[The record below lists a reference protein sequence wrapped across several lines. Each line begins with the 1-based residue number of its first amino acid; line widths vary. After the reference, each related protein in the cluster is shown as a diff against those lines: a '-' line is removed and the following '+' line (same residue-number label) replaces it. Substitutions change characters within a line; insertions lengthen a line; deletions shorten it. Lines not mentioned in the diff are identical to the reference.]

1 MDILK
6 LAKENESL
14 VISLRHYLH
23 QHPELSGQEFETL
36 RFLRQKLEEFR
47 VPYVEVENGGILGFL
62 GDEHRGRTV
71 LLRGDMDALPMQE
84 SPDNTKQPKRCP
96 ISQVPGVAHTCGHD
110 AHTAMLLTAAKI
122 LREHEAELPGRVILC
137 FERGEEG
144 GNNLEFILR
153 YLEAEHIRVDA
164 CHALH
169 VAPGLEAG
177 KIAAL
182 YGPTTAGNF
191 SFDVTITGKGG
202 HGSRP
207 DLSNNPLDCFHAF
220 YGGLQSIW
228 MRDVSPCEPAT
239 LAICKVQYGTTW
251 NIIAPTLNFA
261 GNGRVFSQET
271 AGMAIRRRILELLDG
286 ITRLYGCT
294 YTINAMRGP
303 SFGILNNKDCVDI
316 ARAGIRKNLGEDV
329 LAEMPPEFA
338 SESMALMMRLYPG
351 AYCMLGIKNEDMGI
365 TAIPHNP
372 MFDID
377 ESALVTGVAAQLSFA
392 TEFLARDLTPAFTPF
407 PGTVEDLI
415 RSIPMQ

>member
-36 RFLRQKLEEFR
+36 RFLRQKLEAFG
-47 VPYVEVENGGILGFL
+47 VPYVASGKRRASWAFS

-71 LLRGDMDALPMQE
+71 LLRADMDALPMQE

-271 AGMAIRRRILELLDG
+271 SGMGHPPPLLGAAGRHHPALRLHLHHQRHAGPLLRHPQQQG
-286 ITRLYGCT
+286 L
-294 YTINAMRGP
+294 RGHCP
-303 SFGILNNKDCVDI
+303 GGHPQKPGGG
-316 ARAGIRKNLGEDV
+316 RAGRD
-329 LAEMPPEFA
+329 
-338 SESMALMMRLYPG
+338 
-351 AYCMLGIKNEDMGI
+351 
-365 TAIPHNP
+365 
-372 MFDID
+372 
-377 ESALVTGVAAQLSFA
+377 AA
-392 TEFLARDLTPAFTPF
+392 
-407 PGTVEDLI
+407 
-415 RSIPMQ
+415 RSSPLRAWR